1 MNLAEFAIRNR
12 LISSIVL
19 IGSLIA
25 GYLAYQNLPR
35 FEDPEFTIR
44 QAQLITQY
52 PGASSEE
59 VANEVTE
66 QLESAV
72 QQMQELDSVES
83 ISSPGLSRITVDFK
97 FEFAPSKAALQSV
110 FTKLRNKVG
119 DAQSALPQ
127 GASETIV
134 NDDYGDVF
142 GLYFMLTSDGFSP
155 RELYSYAKQLRIDLL
170 SVDGVGKVQL
180 NGVQSETIYVEI
192 ARERANA
199 LGVSIGQIFEDLSS
213 QNSVVLAGDVQI
225 GEQRLIISPSG
236 EVDSIESIENTVV
249 STATAGTLVYLKDIA
264 SVRREYQDP
273 PTTVVRYNGHP
284 AIGIGIAN
292 VLGGNVSKMS
302 QGIEAKLAEVR
313 ERMPIGM
320 EVEQFY
326 NQGKVVDIA
335 VLDFAVNV
343 LLALAIVLVTLLI
356 FMGLKSAVI
365 IGALLIFT
373 IAATLAV
380 MWAAGVPMH
389 RISLGALIIA
399 LGMLVDNA
407 IVVVDGILVGVK
419 SGRRKLDVAKDIVKR
434 TQWPLLAGTVVGIL
448 AFAPIGLTAGDM
460 REFAGHLFWVVLI
473 SLLFS
478 WFFAL
483 TAVPF
488 LSDLLFKEAAA
499 GEGGSTETAPEGR
512 LTRGYKAFMRKA
524 LALRWPV
531 VGIVVGLFAL
541 SIYGFQ
547 FVASGFFPASTTPQI
562 VVDYWLPEGTAY
574 DKTEQDVLAIEQYV
588 ETLPGV
594 TDVQTLVGGGALR
607 YTLVYGPEAPNSSYG
622 HFLIKVDDYRT
633 IDDRIPEIQEHL
645 DQNYPDSQAKV
656 WRFQLGPGGGSKIE
670 ATFSGPDPSVL
681 RQLANAAKA
690 IYAADSE
697 AISIK
702 DDWRQQVPT
711 IEPQYS
717 ETKGRRLGV
726 SREDLASA
734 LQINYS
740 GRTVGLYREDDLQ
753 IPIVVRAPAAER
765 QGVDGIGSIPVT
777 SSVTGKTVPLVEAV
791 DGFDTVWTNARLKR
805 EDRVWTIKAQ
815 ADPVTGVLAS
825 TVFDR
830 VRPKIEAIDLPSGY
844 SLKWGGEF
852 GDSAEAT
859 GNLFAA
865 IPMGVLA
872 MITVVVLLFNAIRQP
887 LIIWLIVP
895 LALIGVVFGLLV
907 TGTAL
912 EFMALLGLLSLSG
925 LLIKNAIVLVDQM
938 DVEIREGKPRFDAIV
953 DSATSR
959 VRPVMMGAL
968 TTVLG
973 VMPLLTDAFFKSMA
987 VVLVFGLTFA
997 TLLTLIVVPVL
1008 YAIFFRVRSSETVAP
1023 A

>member
-1 MNLAEFAIRNR
+1 MNLAELAIRNR

-19 IGSLIA
+19 IVSLIA

-66 QLESAV
+66 PLESAV

-97 FEFAPSKAALQSV
+97 FEFAPSKEALQGV
-110 FTKLRNKVG
+110 FTKLRNKIG
-119 DAQSALPQ
+119 DAQNSLPQ
-127 GASETIV
+127 GTSETIV

-155 RELYSYAKQLRIDLL
+155 RELYSYAKQLRVDLL
-170 SVDGVGKVQL
+170 SVEGVGKVVL

-192 ARERANA
+192 SRERANA
-199 LGVSIGQIFEDLSS
+199 LGVSVGQIFDDLSR
-213 QNSVVLAGDVQI
+213 QNSVVSAGDVQI
-225 GEQRLIISPSG
+225 GDQRLIISPSG
-236 EVDSIESIENTVV
+236 EVDSIESIENIVV

-273 PTTVVRYNGHP
+273 PTTVVRYNGRP

-302 QGIEAKLAEVR
+302 QGIEAKLAGVR

-326 NQGKVVDIA
+326 NQGKVVDVA
-335 VLDFAVNV
+335 VLDFAINV

-419 SGRRKLDVAKDIVKR
+419 SGRRKLEVAKDIVKR

-488 LSDLLFKEAAA
+488 LSDLLFKEAA
-499 GEGGSTETAPEGR
+499 GEGSSTEPAPEGR
-512 LTRGYKAFMRKA
+512 FTRGYKAFMRKV

-531 VGIVVGLFAL
+531 VGVVVGLFAL

-547 FVASGFFPASTTPQI
+547 FVSSGFFPASTSPQI

-574 DKTEQDVLAIEQYV
+574 DTTEQDVLAIERHV
-588 ETLPGV
+588 ATLPGV

-622 HFLIKVDDYRT
+622 HFLIKVEDYRL
-633 IDDRIPEIQEHL
+633 IDDRIPEIQEYL

-670 ATFSGPDPSVL
+670 AAFSGPDPSVL
-681 RQLANAAKA
+681 RRLANETKA
-690 IYAADSE
+690 IYAADPE
-697 AISIK
+697 ANSIK
-702 DDWRQQVPT
+702 DDWRQLVPT
-711 IEPQYS
+711 VEPLYS

-734 LQINYS
+734 LQVNYS
-740 GRTVGLYREDDLQ
+740 GKTVGVYREDDLQ
-753 IPIVVRAPAAER
+753 IPIVARAPAAER

-777 SSVTGKTVPLVEAV
+777 SSVTGKTVPLIQTV

-815 ADPVTGVLAS
+815 ADPVSGVLAS

-830 VRPKIEAIDLPSGY
+830 VRPQIEAINLPSGY
-844 SLKWGGEF
+844 KLDWDGEF
-852 GDSAEAT
+852 GDSAEAI

-872 MITVVVLLFNAIRQP
+872 MIAVVVLLFNAIRQP

-938 DVEIREGKPRFDAIV
+938 DVEIREGKPRFDAII

-997 TLLTLIVVPVL
+997 TLLTLVVAPVL
-1008 YAIFFRVRSSETVAP
+1008 YAIFFRVRADETA
-1023 A
+1023 ATT